1 MGEKQ
6 FNLAKMTWPIFV
18 ELMLQLL
25 VGNMDQIMLSYY
37 NDTAVA
43 SVGNANQVISMVI
56 ITFSTITL
64 AATILISRFLGARR
78 EDLVKKVYSLGFYL
92 NLVLGIIFATL
103 VYFSAS
109 SVLSLMKIDSSIL
122 MEASSYLKI
131 VGISMVFQALIMTF
145 TAFLRANA
153 HMKESMILT
162 LVMNIVN
169 VILNYTFI
177 FGKFNIPEMGTSGA
191 AVATLVSRVIGS
203 IAIFI
208 IFMKVVDNATISFKN
223 IKPFP
228 KGILSDILAIGVPS
242 GGEALSYNLSQTV
255 GLTFINT
262 FGVYA
267 ATTRTYV
274 YIFSNLCYLFAL
286 AVAQAGQVFISYLVG
301 RGNIEKAEKQTYKIL
316 KLSIPVSVAVAILL
330 HIFST
335 PLFKIFTTNPE
346 ILNLAKKVTLVGIFV
361 ELGRSCNIVLVRT
374 LQAVGDVK
382 YTVIIG
388 VIFQWIIGVGLAYIL
403 GVYMNLGLVG
413 IWMAYAVDE
422 GIRAIIFLIRF
433 KRGRWKYNHYLS
445 S

>member
-316 KLSIPVSVAVAILL
+316 KLSIPVSVAVAILI

>member
-316 KLSIPVSVAVAILL
+316 KLSIPVSVAVAILI

-403 GVYMNLGLVG
+403 GVYMNFGLVG

>member
-316 KLSIPVSVAVAILL
+316 KLSIPVSVAVAILI

-388 VIFQWIIGVGLAYIL
+388 VIFQW
-403 GVYMNLGLVG
+403 
-413 IWMAYAVDE
+413 
-422 GIRAIIFLIRF
+422 
-433 KRGRWKYNHYLS
+433 
-445 S
+445 

>member
-316 KLSIPVSVAVAILL
+316 KLSIPVSVAVAILI

-346 ILNLAKKVTLVGIFV
+346 ILNLAKKVTLVGMFV

>member
-1 MGEKQ
+1 MEEKQ
-6 FNLAKMTWPIFV
+6 FNLVKMTWPIFV

-64 AATILISRFLGARR
+64 AATILISRYLGAKR

-92 NLVLGIIFATL
+92 NLFLGLIFATL
-103 VYFSAS
+103 VYFSAT
-109 SVLSLMKIDSSIL
+109 SVLSLMKIDPSIL
-122 MEASSYLKI
+122 SEASNYLQI
-131 VGISMVFQALIMTF
+131 VGLSMVFQAMIMTF

-153 HMKESMILT
+153 HMKESMVLT

-169 VILNYTFI
+169 VILNYALI

-191 AVATLVSRVIGS
+191 AIATLISRIIGS
-203 IAIFI
+203 IVIFI

-223 IKPFP
+223 IRPFP
-228 KGILSDILAIGVPS
+228 KNILSDILSIGVPS

-262 FGVYA
+262 FGVFV

-274 YIFSNLCYLFAL
+274 YIFSNLCYLFAM

-301 RGNIEKAEKQTYKIL
+301 RGNIDKAERQTYKIL
-316 KLSIPVSVAVAILL
+316 KLSIPVSVGMAVLI

-335 PLFKIFTTNPE
+335 PLFKIFTDNPE
-346 ILNLAKKVTLVGIFV
+346 ILALAKRVTLVGIVV
-361 ELGRSCNIVLVRT
+361 ELGRSCNIVLVRS

-382 YTVIIG
+382 YTVLIG
-388 VIFQWIIGVGLAYIL
+388 LIFQWVIGVGLAYIL
-403 GVYMNLGLVG
+403 GVYMGLGLVG
-413 IWMAYAVDE
+413 IWIAYAVDE
-422 GIRAIIFLIRF
+422 CIRALIFLRRF
-433 KRGRWKYNHYLS
+433 KKGRWKYNHYLS

>member
-1 MGEKQ
+1 MEEKQ
-6 FNLAKMTWPIFV
+6 FNLVKMTWPIFV

-64 AATILISRFLGARR
+64 AATILISRYLGAKR

-92 NLVLGIIFATL
+92 NLFLGLIFATL
-103 VYFSAS
+103 VYFSAT
-109 SVLSLMKIDSSIL
+109 SVLSLMKIDAMIL
-122 MEASSYLKI
+122 SEASNYLQI
-131 VGISMVFQALIMTF
+131 VGLSMVFQAMIMTF

-153 HMKESMILT
+153 HMKESMVLT

-169 VILNYTFI
+169 VILNYALI

-191 AVATLVSRVIGS
+191 AMATLISRIIGS
-203 IAIFI
+203 IVIFI

-223 IKPFP
+223 IRPFP
-228 KGILSDILAIGVPS
+228 KNILSDILSIGVPS

-262 FGVYA
+262 FGVFA

-274 YIFSNLCYLFAL
+274 YIFSNLCYLFAM

-301 RGNIEKAEKQTYKIL
+301 RGNIDKAERQTYKIL
-316 KLSIPVSVAVAILL
+316 KLSIPVSVGMAILI

-346 ILNLAKKVTLVGIFV
+346 ILALAKRVTLVGIVV
-361 ELGRSCNIVLVRT
+361 ELGRSCNIVLVRS
-374 LQAVGDVK
+374 LQAVGDVR
-382 YTVIIG
+382 YTVLIG
-388 VIFQWIIGVGLAYIL
+388 LIFQWVIGVGLAYIL
-403 GVYMNLGLVG
+403 GVYMGLGLVG
-413 IWMAYAVDE
+413 IWIAYAVDE
-422 GIRAIIFLIRF
+422 CIRALIFLRRF
-433 KRGRWKYNHYLS
+433 KKGRWKYNQYLS
-445 S
+445 

>member
-177 FGKFNIPEMGTSGA
+177 FGNFNIPEMGTSGA

-316 KLSIPVSVAVAILL
+316 KLSIPVSVAVAILI

-422 GIRAIIFLIRF
+422 
-433 KRGRWKYNHYLS
+433 
-445 S
+445 

>member
-6 FNLAKMTWPIFV
+6 FNLVKMTWPIFV

-316 KLSIPVSVAVAILL
+316 KLSIPVSVAVAILI

>member
-1 MGEKQ
+1 
-6 FNLAKMTWPIFV
+6 
-18 ELMLQLL
+18 
-25 VGNMDQIMLSYY
+25 
-37 NDTAVA
+37 
-43 SVGNANQVISMVI
+43 
-56 ITFSTITL
+56 
-64 AATILISRFLGARR
+64 
-78 EDLVKKVYSLGFYL
+78 
-92 NLVLGIIFATL
+92 
-103 VYFSAS
+103 
-109 SVLSLMKIDSSIL
+109 
-122 MEASSYLKI
+122 
-131 VGISMVFQALIMTF
+131 
-145 TAFLRANA
+145 
-153 HMKESMILT
+153 
-162 LVMNIVN
+162 
-169 VILNYTFI
+169 
-177 FGKFNIPEMGTSGA
+177 
-191 AVATLVSRVIGS
+191 
-203 IAIFI
+203 
-208 IFMKVVDNATISFKN
+208 MKVVDNATISFKN
-223 IKPFP
+223 IKQFP

-316 KLSIPVSVAVAILL
+316 KLSIPVSVAVAILI